1 MIKYDRTI
9 IHLKK
14 FDILHLYDNISKI
27 MIIAKQVQDLKY
39 LTCMSLFFKEESVS
53 KMNIV
58 IQELSLA
65 SFQRQRTTKQRVVD
79 SQGSS

>member
-1 MIKYDRTI
+1 MRIYG

-14 FDILHLYDNISKI
+14 FDILYLSDNINKI
-27 MIIAKQVQDLKY
+27 MIIAKRVQHLKY

-53 KMNIV
+53 KINIV

>member
-1 MIKYDRTI
+1 MIK
-9 IHLKK
+9 
-14 FDILHLYDNISKI
+14 YDNISKI
-27 MIIAKQVQDLKY
+27 MIIVKQLQDLKY

-53 KMNIV
+53 KINIV